1 MPRAIALGQRVSGS
15 EFRVPSF
22 EQRTLGTRNLEPRK
36 VPITTVLTGIRAS
49 DILLVFPGGDAEKID
64 DPLQVSVGLRAIGST
79 VSCTV
84 YEPEFAI

>member
-15 EFRVPSF
+15 EFRVSSF
-22 EQRTLGTRNLEPRK
+22 VRTLGTRNLEPRK

-49 DILLVFPGGDAEKID
+49 EILLVFPGGDAEKID